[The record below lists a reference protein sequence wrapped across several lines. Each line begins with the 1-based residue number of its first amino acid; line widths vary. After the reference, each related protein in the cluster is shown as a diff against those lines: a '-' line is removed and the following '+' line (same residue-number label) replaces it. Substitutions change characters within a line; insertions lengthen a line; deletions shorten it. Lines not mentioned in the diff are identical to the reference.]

1 MKHCMS
7 MGSTASDTSFENSIL
22 YTLDAY
28 DGGMQAAGTLEQ
40 SPLPL
45 LYRKIPVDSP
55 FTS

>member
-7 MGSTASDTSFENSIL
+7 MGSTASDTSFENLIL